1 MQDPSR
7 CGNRAASDAVCPR
20 LNPFQRPALL
30 RRARPTLESEGL
42 AVTKNERRIFGW
54 LNGANADMDGKW
66 FGDCDC
72 CDHKRPYWWRRHL
85 RKQLDRI
92 KSK

>member
-1 MQDPSR
+1 M
-7 CGNRAASDAVCPR
+7 
-20 LNPFQRPALL
+20 
-30 RRARPTLESEGL
+30 
-42 AVTKNERRIFGW
+42 TKMERKIFNW
-54 LNGANADMDGKW
+54 LNGAGADLDGKW

-85 RKQLDRI
+85 RKQLDRL